1 MVESRQIR
9 MMMGLDT
16 RAAWKEVANVK
27 EWETNLNSF
36 FDDFLS
42 A

>member
-1 MVESRQIR
+1 MT
-9 MMMGLDT
+9 GLDMK
-16 RAAWKEVANVK
+16 AAWKEVVNIK